1 MEATDINADP
11 AYIVTSPKAKGA
23 SKERSVAN
31 TLWERGC
38 AVLRGCSSGGGVR
51 KRFVPDVVAICAG
64 KVLVMELKYRAKRT
78 KVRVEREKIEGL
90 LEFAARSGGKAYV
103 LVKFGRGPWKVFEV
117 VEPSDVDISVEAY
130 DDAPALEHLLLSIFN
145 KQLI

>member
-1 MEATDINADP
+1 M
-11 AYIVTSPKAKGA
+11 TSPKAKGA

-31 TLWERGC
+31 MLWERGC
-38 AVLRGCSSGGGVR
+38 AVLRGCSSGGGVK

-64 KVLVMELKYRAKRT
+64 KVLVMELKYRAKRST
-78 KVRVEREKIEGL
+78 VKVEREKAEGL

-117 VEPSDVDISVEAY
+117 VQPSDVIISAEAY
-130 DDAPALEHLLLSIFN
+130 DGALELEHLLLSLFN

>member
-1 MEATDINADP
+1 M
-11 AYIVTSPKAKGA
+11 TSPKAKGA
-23 SKERSVAN
+23 SKERSIAN
-31 TLWERGC
+31 LLWERGC

-78 KVRVEREKIEGL
+78 SVKIEREKVEGL

-103 LVKFGRGPWKVFEV
+103 LVKFGREPWKIFEV
-117 VEPSDVDISVEAY
+117 SDRGELSINGEMY
-130 DDAPALEHLLLSIFN
+130 DKAPELEHLLLSIFN